1 MTTTLA
7 AMRIRSGPRV
17 RISSLA
23 WAILLLPLVLGV
35 WSALDVIWSYS
46 PGPLNDHIITMLQW
60 RDIVTRGLRFEDL
73 FSQHNEHRIFFPRLI
88 FFADLAWFHGTNV
101 LNFTAIGVI
110 QLLAA
115 AFYARVADVRSLR
128 PIGVLGLAV
137 AVSLIFSLRQWENF
151 FWAFQVQFVGVQ
163 AAACWAL
170 YFFCRANAEDG
181 PRPGLLIPA
190 MLLLTVATFTLSSGV
205 MAGAAMAMTA
215 LVARRG
221 LKTAAV
227 ALVTTA
233 ALLAIYLHG
242 YHPITIH
249 APPGL
254 ALQHPVRFAFY
265 VLTYL
270 GNGWDL
276 NNLFQA
282 TFAGLVGACA
292 TAAMAVVVWR
302 DRGRDANRT
311 ALFGMALFIGITA
324 ALTSFGRLNF
334 GIEQSLSSRYVTPTS
349 HFWASQAV
357 FWALT
362 VQRSRAPWP
371 QAVVA
376 LPLLAAAV
384 MLVPMQASMEAQ
396 LLGRQESIRLGDS
409 ALLAGLDDPLAL
421 KGVYP
426 DPTVPQDVG
435 PFLRKQRLSLFA
447 GAPLPAVGSR
457 FAPRTSGAD
466 ITACR
471 GAFDGL
477 TTEPADPSA
486 VRAFGWGWD
495 LGARRPFEHV
505 VLVDDSQRVLGVGL
519 SGVLRRDV
527 SKTVRQVKRPTAGW
541 IAAAVRGQG
550 REVIAYGLLADGR
563 ACELGR
569 KAWPQ

>member
-1 MTTTLA
+1 
-7 AMRIRSGPRV
+7 
-17 RISSLA
+17 
-23 WAILLLPLVLGV
+23 
-35 WSALDVIWSYS
+35 
-46 PGPLNDHIITMLQW
+46 
-60 RDIVTRGLRFEDL
+60 
-73 FSQHNEHRIFFPRLI
+73 
-88 FFADLAWFHGTNV
+88 
-101 LNFTAIGVI
+101 
-110 QLLAA
+110 
-115 AFYARVADVRSLR
+115 
-128 PIGVLGLAV
+128 VLGLAI
-137 AVSLIFSLRQWENF
+137 AISLIFSLRQWENF

-163 AAACWAL
+163 VAACWAI
-170 YFFCRANAEDG
+170 YFFCRANAEDP
-181 PRPGLLIPA
+181 PRADLLVPA
-190 MLLLTVATFTLSSGV
+190 LLLLTVATFTLSSGV
-205 MAGAAMAMTA
+205 MAGAAMVLTA

-221 LKTAAV
+221 LKPAAV
-227 ALVTTA
+227 ALVATA

-242 YHPITIH
+242 YHRITIH

-254 ALQHPVRFAFY
+254 ALHHPLRFVFY

-270 GNGWDL
+270 GNGWYL
-276 NNLFQA
+276 NNLLQA
-282 TFAGLVGACA
+282 TFAGLVGAAA
-292 TAAMAVVVWR
+292 TVGMAVVVWR
-302 DRGRDANRT
+302 DRGRDASRT

-362 VQRSRAPWP
+362 AQRSRAAWLRP
-371 QAVVA
+371 AAA
-376 LPLLAAAV
+376 LPLLVAGV
-384 MLVPMQASMEAQ
+384 LLVPMQVSMEAQ

-409 ALLAGLDDPLAL
+409 ALLTGLDDPLAL
-421 KGVYP
+421 KGIYP
-426 DPTVPQDVG
+426 DPSVPQDVG
-435 PFLRKQRLSLFA
+435 QFLRKQRLSLFA

-457 FAPRTSGAD
+457 FAPTTTGAD

-495 LGARRPFEHV
+495 LAARRPFEHV
-505 VLVDDSQRVLGVGL
+505 VLVDDGQRVLGVGL

-527 SKTVRQVKRPTAGW
+527 FKTVRQVKSPTAGW
-541 IAAAVRGQG
+541 IAAIVRPQG

-569 KAWPQ
+569 KVMP